1 MRLSLAIILTIWL
14 FFSGGAA
21 AAAPSPGVGLL
32 QEGIFA
38 FEQGQYEEALSLFRG
53 YVIRN
58 PQAKDLTQAYYFL
71 AKIFLAG
78 DELPSA
84 RLYFERIP
92 ADERTAPVRFIE
104 AQLLLGEGASE
115 QALAS
120 LMQLSPEELP
130 GDDRIDWYLATAQA
144 LFQTGRELQSLA
156 ILNSGVQLHGAA
168 SSRTLLKLAHQIG
181 AGLSGEVLAEGA
193 FMLQGGPVGLDLEL
207 YLARAE
213 FASGNSDDALR
224 RTERI
229 IASRQPFLYRQ
240 EAALL
245 YDRLR
250 GRPWIQRAIGVLLPE
265 SGRLAAFGELLKR
278 GVELARELH
287 DQESEPVKLIYRD
300 TGGDPG
306 LAEEAVRKLANE
318 DRVMAILGPIS
329 GAAAESAAH
338 QAEVEGV
345 PMLSLSQRDGIPEIG
360 PQVFRVSLTD
370 RNQAAE
376 LARYAIDELG
386 MDSFGVLYPETAFG
400 HEMLALFSQ
409 EVLKRNGL
417 VVDSESYPNDAT
429 DFRSQIRLL
438 MGEDP
443 NQPVDFDDLPEEEQ
457 LEALFEP
464 EFPPVCFDALL
475 IPDYADR
482 VALIA
487 PQLPFYGMEKVPLLG
502 INGWNQPELVRNA
515 GRAVE
520 GAIFVD
526 GFFRHSSYP
535 FVRDFVDLY
544 FATYGEEPTI
554 LEAQGFDAANILF
567 SLLDQAW
574 IADRDSLREALSR
587 YRDYPGVTG
596 ATSFNAVGDA
606 EKQLY
611 ILQVHRGSVQQLN

>member
-1 MRLSLAIILTIWL
+1 MRLALAIILTTCL
-14 FFSGGAA
+14 VFSGGMAS
-21 AAAPSPGVGLL
+21 AAPSQGVGLL

-38 FEQGQYEEALSLFRG
+38 FEQGRYEEALSLFRG

-78 DELPSA
+78 DEFPSA

-92 ADERTAPVRFIE
+92 AEERTAPVRFVE
-104 AQLLLGEGASE
+104 AQLLLGEGEPERAKD
-115 QALAS
+115 AL
-120 LMQLSPEELP
+120 LQLSAEELP
-130 GDDRIDWYLATAQA
+130 GDDRVDWYVATAKA
-144 LFQTGRELQSLA
+144 LLQTGQELQALA

-168 SSRTLLKLAHQIG
+168 FSRSLLKLAHQIG
-181 AGLSGEVLAEGA
+181 AEISPEALAEGA
-193 FMLQGGPVGLDLEL
+193 FMLQDSPVGLDLEL
-207 YLARAE
+207 HLARAE
-213 FASGNSDDALR
+213 FAAGNKVDALR
-224 RTERI
+224 RTEKI
-229 IASRQPFLYRQ
+229 IASQQPFPYRQ

-265 SGRLAAFGELLKR
+265 SGRLAGFGDLLKR

-287 DQESEPVKLIYRD
+287 DRESEPLKLIYRD
-300 TGGDPG
+300 TGADPVM
-306 LAEEAVRKLANE
+306 AEEAVRKLANE
-318 DRVMAILGPIS
+318 DRVMAILGPLS
-329 GAAAESAAH
+329 GAAAEAAAH
-338 QAEVEGV
+338 QAEFEGV

-360 PQVFRVSLTD
+360 SRVFRVSLTN

-376 LARYAIDELG
+376 LARYAIEELG
-386 MDSFGVLYPETAFG
+386 MSSFGVLYPDTPFG
-400 HEMLALFSQ
+400 HEMKELFGQ
-409 EVLKRNGL
+409 ETLKRNGL
-417 VVDSESYPNDAT
+417 VIDSEPYTNDAT
-429 DFRSQIRLL
+429 DFRTQIRLL

-487 PQLPFYGMEKVPLLG
+487 PQLPFYGMEQVPLLG

-515 GRAVE
+515 GRSVE

-596 ATSFNAVGDA
+596 ATSFNEVGDA

-611 ILQVHRGSVQQLN
+611 ILKVHRGSVQQLN